1 MADVL
6 TIFIDTASPCRGDA
20 AGRGRVEPTAGRTV
34 AALVVATLLSASAP
48 ARAAPDGDAAR
59 ALARQNKCFE
69 CHAIDKKSDGPSWK
83 EVAAKYR
90 GKTEA
95 PARLMTHLT
104 TGETAKFAD
113 GHEEPHKIVKAP
125 EKAQIV
131 NLIDWI
137 LSL

>member
-6 TIFIDTASPCRGDA
+6 TTSIHAASLGRRAA
-20 AGRGRVEPTAGRTV
+20 AGRGSVELTVGRLAAGF
-34 AALVVATLLSASAP
+34 AVATLLVAAAP
-48 ARAAPDGDAAR
+48 AYAAPDGDAAR
-59 ALARQNKCFE
+59 ALARQNRCFE

-95 PARLMTHLT
+95 QARLMTHLT

-131 NLIDWI
+131 NLVAWI

>member
-6 TIFIDTASPCRGDA
+6 TTSIHAASLGRRAA
-20 AGRGRVEPTAGRTV
+20 AGRGSVELTVGRLAAGF
-34 AALVVATLLSASAP
+34 AVATLLVAAAP
-48 ARAAPDGDAAR
+48 AYAAPDGDAAR
-59 ALARQNKCFE
+59 ALARQNRCFE

-95 PARLMTHLT
+95 QARLMTHLT

-131 NLIDWI
+131 NLVDWI